1 MCRALV
7 QSVIPRPDVAPLLQQ
22 HFVALASDADDT
34 EDEVMN
40 HAEHLEDAMMLPFVM
55 FVGPDGK
62 YIDGYSGATNPITF
76 AARLKKIA
84 NVK

>member
-7 QSVIPRPDVAPLLQQ
+7 QSVVPRPDVAPLLQQ

-34 EDEVMN
+34 EDEVMR
-40 HAEHLEDAMMLPFVM
+40 HAEHLEDAYMLPFVM
-55 FVGPDGK
+55 FVGPEGNFV
-62 YIDGYSGATNPITF
+62 DGYSGATNPISF

-84 NVK
+84 GAS

>member
-7 QSVIPRPDVAPLLQQ
+7 QSVVPRPDVAPLLQQ

-34 EDEVMN
+34 EDEVMQ
-40 HAEHLEDAMMLPFVM
+40 HAAHLEEAYMLPFVM

-62 YIDGYSGATNPITF
+62 FIEGYSGATNPISF
-76 AARLKKIA
+76 AARLKRIA
-84 NVK
+84 KVA